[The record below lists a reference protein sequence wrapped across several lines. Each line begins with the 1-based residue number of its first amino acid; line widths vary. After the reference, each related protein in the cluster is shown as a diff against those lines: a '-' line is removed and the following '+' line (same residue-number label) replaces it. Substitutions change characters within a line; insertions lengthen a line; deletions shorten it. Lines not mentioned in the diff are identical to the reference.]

1 MPRNRVSRTLLATL
15 FILAT
20 AAPLLTPTDAAASQ
34 GDASVWL
41 GAGLSNAPAVNDDP
55 LLGTAGELGLNIDIN
70 DFWSLDFGFQS
81 TVHFGRDFDNSSV
94 DGFYAQHLF
103 AGFRYNLDIF
113 TFVPYLGM
121 SAVAFIPGPPPDPAS
136 AVQPAVGGKLNIGV
150 DWRFA
155 RHWSTGLRAE
165 LHLLSSSLDRFP
177 SYNMVGWRVTYH
189 FRL

>member
-1 MPRNRVSRTLLATL
+1 MPHDSVSRTLLAALLVAITTATL
-15 FILAT
+15 VLPSPAT
-20 AAPLLTPTDAAASQ
+20 ASQ

-41 GAGLSNAPAVNDDP
+41 GAGLSNAPAVNDGP
-55 LLGTAGELGLNIDIN
+55 LLGTAGELGVNIDIN

-81 TVHFGRDFDNSSV
+81 TYHFDKAFDQATV

-121 SAVAFIPGPPPDPAS
+121 SAVAFLPGPPRDAAS
-136 AVQPAVGGKLNIGV
+136 PTQPAVGGKLNLGI

-165 LHLLSSSLDRFP
+165 LHLLSNSLDRFP
-177 SYNMVGWRVTYH
+177 SYNVVGWRVTYH